1 MGVNIFAH
9 SFNPSWLDKFL
20 SFNLKYA
27 FMLDESPISWQRKK
41 QFIVALFLNE
51 VKYIV
56 AIVATNFF
64 DGFVNS

>member
-1 MGVNIFAH
+1 
-9 SFNPSWLDKFL
+9 
-20 SFNLKYA
+20 
-27 FMLDESPISWQRKK
+27 MLDESPISWQRKK

-56 AIVATNFF
+56 AIVATIFF